1 MPKMALLN
9 CEIPRYRFVLA
20 LSLCFDG
27 DLHSLLRILVHA
39 QVESAGFFRIS
50 QAYAPQKTIGWY

>member
-1 MPKMALLN
+1 MPNMALLN
-9 CEIPRYRFVLA
+9 CEIPKYHFVLA

-27 DLHSLLRILVHA
+27 DLHSLLRISVHA

-50 QAYAPQKTIGWY
+50 QTYAP